1 MAKRKKFKTTKAIKS
16 AKSAVRKT
24 GAGLKR
30 VAKKAARATR
40 PGLIASVG
48 VALLLRPRALGVIGS
63 SSPLRSLCPEQ
74 TRRPLRAER
83 HGDLR
88 RLPEPKLALCVFW
101 AAGRTP
107 AGQMALFSPA
117 SAGLFFGS
125 SDEPACKPKRERHT
139 PSGCHHRLVHAGS
152 DQPGLYR

>member
-1 MAKRKKFKTTKAIKS
+1 MPTS
-16 AKSAVRKT
+16 AKQARSASFVLAYELETVRCNRERELDRIEL
-24 GAGLKR
+24 A
-30 VAKKAARATR
+30 V
-40 PGLIASVG
+40 
-48 VALLLRPRALGVIGS
+48 
-63 SSPLRSLCPEQ
+63 RSLCPEQ
-74 TRRPLRAER
+74 TRN
-83 HGDLR
+83 GDLR

-125 SDEPACKPKRERHT
+125 RDEPACKRKRERHA
-139 PSGCHHRLVHAGS
+139 PSGCHHRHVHAGS